1 GGTYTLPD
9 GKGSI
14 SFDGVKRYV
23 GVDIHHNPGQ
33 LYALIFALLAVA
45 GLVTSL
51 YVNRRRVWVRT
62 GTHKDGRT
70 MVEYGLL
77 ARGEDH
83 RLAAEAAAVRKLLS
97 EEWQLE
103 AEDTQQTPS
112 RQGDNGADSVT
123 TPAGPTGPKKDQ

>member
-1 GGTYTLPD
+1 VFELNVGNLKPLNGRNLPNKAITLTPGHTVTLPD

-14 SFDGVKRYV
+14 TFDGVRKYV
-23 GVDIHHNPGQ
+23 GLDVHNNPGQ
-33 LYALIFALLAVA
+33 LYALIFGLLAVA

-62 GTHKDGRT
+62 GTHEDGRT

-83 RLAAEAAAVRKLLS
+83 RLA
-97 EEWQLE
+97 
-103 AEDTQQTPS
+103 
-112 RQGDNGADSVT
+112 G
-123 TPAGPTGPKKDQ
+123 